1 MRQTLRSLFPTHNAH
16 LRIRTYMNFN
26 LNMQVDKVMNK
37 LSESKPL
44 RVWTY
49 LIMAAIITGI
59 LAWQAAPIL
68 QAIAKIIEVTK

>member
-1 MRQTLRSLFPTHNAH
+1 
-16 LRIRTYMNFN
+16 MNFN

-49 LIMAAIITGI
+49 LIMAAIIIGI
-59 LAWQAAPIL
+59 LVWQAAPIL
-68 QAIAKIIEVTK
+68 QAVAKIIEVTK

>member
-1 MRQTLRSLFPTHNAH
+1 
-16 LRIRTYMNFN
+16 
-26 LNMQVDKVMNK
+26 MNK

-49 LIMAAIITGI
+49 LIMAAIIIGI

>member
-1 MRQTLRSLFPTHNAH
+1 MS
-16 LRIRTYMNFN
+16 
-26 LNMQVDKVMNK
+26 K

-49 LIMAAIITGI
+49 LIMVSIIIGI
-59 LAWQAAPIL
+59 LAWQAATIL